1 MSSSQNS
8 ASVLVQHSPPPP
20 HTFTSPYNLEQ
31 EPQHLIQPP
40 IVPEPLPYEP
50 VRSNSPQPETE
61 QPSSTPEMPD
71 TPMVDAPAPAPTES
85 EPQPLSETEQDQVPV
100 AGEEPQPSAED
111 DVAPEP
117 AAVPSE
123 PQSTVVAEV
132 PSQDIEILPPPPPD
146 PRKGPP
152 DWVLYEEDVSK
163 PTPEEEEELKL
174 RESRG
179 TELSALDVPSVE
191 KRIYSDVDDPDMR
204 PVKKLRLSWIIKG
217 VRGTQDKPN
226 YARVMISPPALVDGT
241 YWQIKFYPRG
251 NRASSYSAYIR
262 CSKRPPDT
270 EREIRGTSFSV
281 FEGPPDA
288 NFGPGAVPSQT
299 LRVEPAA
306 SKIERSSST
315 SSATSSA
322 SQKQDSP
329 ATPEAVNPD
338 ESDSQ
343 NEQVHEAQIAQ
354 ATEEDWRVSAQLGV
368 VMYNPEE
375 PRTCAYTTS
384 EHQFSRHTDDWG
396 WSNVVGPWKTT
407 HMRQHLQRAPL
418 LQNDTIAID
427 AYIRIFDDPTKALW
441 WRSSDGEPHWDSKTL
456 AGYFPMGTPP
466 LYHSPAVAG
475 MTAWLLLAPFR
486 KVLQSIDSG
495 AWRRDSQVRPKPF
508 IAQLQMILFLMVNMR
523 KERESYVDLYPAIQ
537 ALSELGEDFTD
548 VKTFWE
554 VFRRSIELELEGD
567 NQALKE
573 LSAIFDGPNG
583 PMAVPPLSVE
593 NVLDIQQTLGRSL
606 RETKFRGTLPNFLPL
621 MLARDKFDKTT
632 REWKLLHDRVILND
646 ELDLSEFV
654 GDAEH
659 AKYTLYGFMVHAGA
673 RNSGKFYA
681 VLRPNGPNT
690 MWLAFEDGDGNQV
703 FSYSRKRLQ
712 TFEGLEGQ
720 ALKDFNSTRSTAYMA
735 MYIKTSRLGDY
746 LPGDLEPYKLPNWLS
761 YYLTSPLREAYDIFA
776 EEASLAQSDEVQ
788 VEVYSDEGV
797 IGREGLLDMYNIKQ
811 QSQHKG
817 LFHILTLPRKS
828 TYQDLRRQLARM
840 LELETP
846 EAIRLFLMG
855 YGGIG
860 NYATAQLVGVNLK
873 DPVDEKST
881 AGAPIC
887 LWMSVLKEKE
897 DLEVFGE
904 PDKPDVEAMVQ
915 RAESRS
921 DTSVSESDV
930 NSTEEL
936 IAAPDAE
943 QASVQAAVIADLART
958 SSGDPQPAT
967 VTLEINDQDT
977 TMQLDVTTPIAEEP
991 FSTDVPHG
999 HLVDA
1004 AAHEDLVAQ
1013 NASRSATSALSAA
1026 EEAVI
1031 TAVIAGDA
1039 GVVDIGMESGSETTD
1054 PLGSQSSESSS
1065 QSSSPPPER
1074 EERPVDNVYGFIQ
1087 VFDLEKQMF
1096 QVEGTFFARTDDKVR
1111 EFLQKRLGYS
1121 VEKNFAAWRRQSTV
1135 DGTILGAD
1143 ETFRDA
1149 GFTNGSD
1156 IVVYEPASEAQIK
1169 KLEKDGKFT
1178 HPHELSKYLRAVDR
1192 RHPIQSKTTAEP
1204 IELAD
1209 FGTDYYKGPLVN
1221 GRCHG
1226 AHCLRISSA
1235 GNTYEGPLV
1244 CNVKSGKGGK
1254 MTYCNRDTYEGE
1266 WHLDERHGQGTFV
1279 EARTGNKYVG
1289 GFENGKRW
1297 GMGTTY
1303 WQVADEQADLCQI
1316 CYGNEIDA
1324 LFFDCGHVCACVEC
1338 AKQCELC
1345 PICRKAVK
1353 QVVKMFR
1360 S

>member
-1 MSSSQNS
+1 
-8 ASVLVQHSPPPP
+8 
-20 HTFTSPYNLEQ
+20 
-31 EPQHLIQPP
+31 
-40 IVPEPLPYEP
+40 
-50 VRSNSPQPETE
+50 
-61 QPSSTPEMPD
+61 MPD
-71 TPMVDAPAPAPTES
+71 TPMVDAPPPASTES
-85 EPQPLSETEQDQVPV
+85 EPQPPSETEQDQAPV
-100 AGEEPQPSAED
+100 AGEEPQPPPEG
-111 DVAPEP
+111 DVPPEP
-117 AAVPSE
+117 AAVPAEPPAPVVTEIPSE
-123 PQSTVVAEV
+123 
-132 PSQDIEILPPPPPD
+132 DIEILPPPPD
-146 PRKGPP
+146 PRHDPP
-152 DWVLYEEDVSK
+152 EWVLYDEDVSK

-191 KRIYSDVDDPDMR
+191 KRIYSDVEDPDTR

-217 VRGTQDKPN
+217 VRGTKDKPN
-226 YARVMISPPALVDGT
+226 HARVMISPPALVDGT

-262 CSKRPPDT
+262 CSKKPPQP
-270 EREIRGTSFSV
+270 EREIRDSTFSV

-299 LRVEPAA
+299 LRLEPAA
-306 SKIERSSST
+306 TKIERSSST
-315 SSATSSA
+315 SSATSSS
-322 SQKQDSP
+322 SQKQDNP
-329 ATPEAVNPD
+329 ATPEAANQD
-338 ESDSQ
+338 ESDAQ
-343 NEQVHEAQIAQ
+343 NEQNEQAHEGQNAQES
-354 ATEEDWRVSAQLGV
+354 EEDWRVSAQLGV

-375 PRTCAYTTS
+375 PRTCAYTAS
-384 EHQFSRHTDDWG
+384 EHQFSKHTDDWG
-396 WSNVVGPWKTT
+396 WSNVVGPWRET
-407 HMRQHLQRAPL
+407 HLRQHLQRAPL

-427 AYIRIFDDPTKALW
+427 AYIRIFEDSTKALW
-441 WRSSDGEPHWDSKTL
+441 WRSSDGEPHWDAKAL

-486 KVLQSIDSG
+486 KILQSIDTG
-495 AWRRDSQVRPKPF
+495 GWRRDSQIRPKPF
-508 IAQLQMILFLMVNMR
+508 IAQLQMILFLMRTMR
-523 KERESYVDLYPAIQ
+523 KERENYVDLYPAIQ
-537 ALSELGEDFTD
+537 ALKELGEEYTD

-554 VFRRSIELELEGD
+554 VFRRSIELELQGD
-567 NQALKE
+567 DETLKE
-573 LSAIFDGPNG
+573 MSAIFDGPNG
-583 PMAVPPLSVE
+583 PMTVPPLSVE

-606 RETKFRGTLPNFLPL
+606 RDQNFQGTLPNFLPL
-621 MLARDKFDKTT
+621 MLARDKFDNTS
-632 REWKLLHDRVILND
+632 REWKLLYDRVILND
-646 ELDLSEFV
+646 ELDLSEFI

-681 VLRPNGPNT
+681 ILRPNGPNT

-703 FSYSRKRLQ
+703 FSYSRKHLE

-720 ALKDFNSTRSTAYMA
+720 ALKDFNSIRSTAYMA
-735 MYIKTSRLGDY
+735 MYIKTSCLGDY
-746 LPGDLEPYKLPNWLS
+746 LPGNLEPYKLPRWLAPYLESS
-761 YYLTSPLREAYDIFA
+761 YREALDNFA
-776 EEASLAQSDEVQ
+776 EESPLAQSDEVQ
-788 VEVYSDEGV
+788 VEIYSDEGV
-797 IGREGLLDMYNIKQ
+797 SGGEGLLDIYNIKQ
-811 QSQHKG
+811 QSRQKG
-817 LFHILTLPRKS
+817 LFHIIRSPQKS
-828 TYQDLRRQLARM
+828 TYQDLKRQLARM
-840 LELETP
+840 LGLESP
-846 EAIRLFLMG
+846 EPIRLFLMS
-855 YGGIG
+855 YGAIG
-860 NYATAQLVGVNLK
+860 NYANAQLLAVNLK
-873 DPVDEKST
+873 DSVGDKST
-881 AGAPIC
+881 NGEPIC
-887 LWMSVLKEKE
+887 LWMSVLKDKE

-904 PDKPDVEAMVQ
+904 PDKPDVEATVE
-915 RAESRS
+915 RAQSRS
-921 DTSVSESDV
+921 DTSVSESV
-930 NSTEEL
+930 SNSTEEEDS
-936 IAAPDAE
+936 APDAE
-943 QASVQAAVIADLART
+943 QASVQAAVVADLART
-958 SSGDPQPAT
+958 STGEPLPST
-967 VTLEINDQDT
+967 VTVEINDPDT
-977 TMQLDVTTPIAEEP
+977 AMELDVTPPTAEE
-991 FSTDVPHG
+991 SVSADVPHG
-999 HLVDA
+999 HLIDA
-1004 AAHEDLVAQ
+1004 AAHENIVAQ
-1013 NASRSATSALSAA
+1013 SAPRPATSGLSPA

-1031 TAVIAGDA
+1031 AAVIAEDA
-1039 GVVDIGMESGSETTD
+1039 EVMDIGESNSESTD

-1087 VFDLEKQMF
+1087 VFDQEKQMF
-1096 QVEGTFFARTDDKVR
+1096 HLQGTFFAKTDDKVR
-1111 EFLQKRLGYS
+1111 EFLQKRLGYGA
-1121 VEKNFAAWRRQSTV
+1121 EKNFAAWRRQSTV

-1149 GFTNGSD
+1149 GVTNGSI
-1156 IVVYEPASEAQIK
+1156 IVVYEPASEAQVK

-1178 HPHELSKYLRAVDR
+1178 NPRDLSKYLRAVDR
-1192 RHPIQSKTTAEP
+1192 RHPTQSKTTAEP
-1204 IELAD
+1204 IELAE

-1226 AHCLRISSA
+1226 TYSLGISSS

-1254 MTYCNRDTYEGE
+1254 MTYCNGDTYEGE
-1266 WHLDERHGQGTFV
+1266 WHEDERHGQGTFV

-1345 PICRKAVK
+1345 PICRKPVK

>member
-1 MSSSQNS
+1 
-8 ASVLVQHSPPPP
+8 
-20 HTFTSPYNLEQ
+20 
-31 EPQHLIQPP
+31 
-40 IVPEPLPYEP
+40 
-50 VRSNSPQPETE
+50 
-61 QPSSTPEMPD
+61 MPD
-71 TPMVDAPAPAPTES
+71 TPMVDAPIPAPTES
-85 EPQPLSETEQDQVPV
+85 EPQPLSEPEQDQIPIV
-100 AGEEPQPSAED
+100 GEEPEPSPED
-111 DVAPEP
+111 DVHPEP
-117 AAVPSE
+117 AAVPAA
-123 PQSTVVAEV
+123 PQSTVVSEV
-132 PSQDIEILPPPPPD
+132 LIQDMEILPPPPPD

-152 DWVLYEEDVSK
+152 EWVMYDEDTSK

-174 RESRG
+174 REQRG
-179 TELSALDVPSVE
+179 TELSAVDVPSVE
-191 KRIYSDVDDPDMR
+191 KRIYSDVHDPDMR
-204 PVKKLRLSWIIKG
+204 PVKKLRLSWVIKG
-217 VRGTQDKPN
+217 VRGTTDKPN

-262 CSKRPPDT
+262 CSKRPPET

-288 NFGPGAVPSQT
+288 HFGPGAVPSQT

-306 SKIERSSST
+306 SKIERSSSI
-315 SSATSSA
+315 SSATSSS

-329 ATPEAVNPD
+329 ATPEASHPD

-343 NEQVHEAQIAQ
+343 NEQAHEVRIAQ
-354 ATEEDWRVSAQLGV
+354 EAEEDWRVSAQLGV

-384 EHQFSRHTDDWG
+384 EHQFSKHTDDWG
-396 WSNVVGPWKTT
+396 WSNVVGPWKET
-407 HMRQHLQRAPL
+407 HLRQHLQRAPL

-486 KVLQSIDSG
+486 KVLQSIDTG
-495 AWRRDSQVRPKPF
+495 GWLRDSQVRPKPF
-508 IAQLQMILFLMVNMR
+508 IAQLQIILFLMRTMK
-523 KERESYVDLYPAIQ
+523 KERETYVDLYPAIQ
-537 ALSELGEDFTD
+537 ALTELGEEYTD

-567 NQALKE
+567 NQSLRE

-606 RETKFRGTLPNFLPL
+606 RETNFQGTLPNFLPL
-621 MLARDKFDKTT
+621 MLARDKFDKTI
-632 REWKLLHDRVILND
+632 REWKLLHDHVVLND

-654 GDAEH
+654 SDAEH

-681 VLRPNGPNT
+681 VLRPNGPDT

-735 MYIKTSRLGDY
+735 MYIRTSCLSDY
-746 LPGDLEPYKLPNWLS
+746 LPGDLEPYKLPKWLATYFGSS
-761 YYLTSPLREAYDIFA
+761 YQEAPGNIA
-776 EEASLAQSDEVQ
+776 EEAPLAQSDEVQ

-797 IGREGLLDMYNIKQ
+797 IGRDGLLDMYNIKQ

-817 LFHILTLPRKS
+817 LFHILKSPRKS
-828 TYQDLRRQLARM
+828 TYQDLRSRLAQI

-846 EAIRLFLMG
+846 DHIRLFVMG

-873 DPVDEKST
+873 DSVGEKDT
-881 AGAPIC
+881 TGAPIC
-887 LWMSVLKEKE
+887 LWMSVLTNKE

-904 PDKPDVEAMVQ
+904 PDKPDVEVVVQ
-915 RAESRS
+915 RAQSRS
-921 DTSVSESDV
+921 DTSVSESDS
-930 NSTEEL
+930 NSTEEQ
-936 IAAPDAE
+936 ISAPDAE

-967 VTLEINDQDT
+967 VTVEINDQDT
-977 TMQLDVTTPIAEEP
+977 TMQLNITTPTAEEP

-1004 AAHEDLVAQ
+1004 ATHENVVAQ
-1013 NASRSATSALSAA
+1013 TASRPVTSALSAA

-1031 TAVIAGDA
+1031 AAVVAGDA
-1039 GVVDIGMESGSETTD
+1039 EVMEIGMESRSEITD

-1074 EERPVDNVYGFIQ
+1074 EGRLVDNVYGFIQ
-1087 VFDLEKQMF
+1087 VFDQEKQTF
-1096 QVEGTFFARTDDKVR
+1096 HVEGTFFAKTNDRVR
-1111 EFLQKRLGYS
+1111 EFLQKRLGYDG
-1121 VEKNFAAWRRQSTV
+1121 EKNFAAWRRQSTV
-1135 DGTILGAD
+1135 DGTMLGAD
-1143 ETFRDA
+1143 ETFRGA

-1178 HPHELSKYLRAVDR
+1178 NPHDLSKYLRAVDR

-1221 GRCHG
+1221 GRYHG
-1226 AHCLRISSA
+1226 AHCLRISSS

-1254 MTYCNRDTYEGE
+1254 MTYCNGDTYEGE
-1266 WHLDERHGQGTFV
+1266 WHQDERHGQGTFV

-1316 CYGNEIDA
+1316 CYGSEIDA

-1345 PICRKAVK
+1345 PICRKTVK